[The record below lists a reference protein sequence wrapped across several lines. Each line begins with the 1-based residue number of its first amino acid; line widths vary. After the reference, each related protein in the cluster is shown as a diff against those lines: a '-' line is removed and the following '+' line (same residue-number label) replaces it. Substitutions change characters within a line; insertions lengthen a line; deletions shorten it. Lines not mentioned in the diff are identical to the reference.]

1 MHVIAAA
8 FGLSALLAHVP
19 TAYVVLKFVGAAY
32 LVWLGVSMLRSAGV
46 RAEAPSMR
54 KKSAKRAFVDSFL
67 VEFLNPKTAIF
78 FLAFLPQFVDPAGAF
93 PIWVQF
99 LILGAAVNL
108 AFGSAD
114 LVAVFFTSYVMAKL
128 KKSGPYQKLSQWL
141 AGSLMILL
149 GIRLAL
155 SNE

>member
-8 FGLSALLAHVP
+8 YGLSALLAHVP

-32 LVWLGVSMLRSAGV
+32 LVWLGVSMLRSAGA

-54 KKSAKRAFVDSFL
+54 
-67 VEFLNPKTAIF
+67 
-78 FLAFLPQFVDPAGAF
+78 
-93 PIWVQF
+93 
-99 LILGAAVNL
+99 
-108 AFGSAD
+108 
-114 LVAVFFTSYVMAKL
+114 

-141 AGSLMILL
+141 AGSLMIFL